1 MEKKLVLFDIDGTMI
16 SSGSGARRSL
26 KKAMMKNTGIS
37 VKPTY
42 DNTAGRTDR
51 WIVRNFL
58 EEAGKDNEYIENKL
72 DSIFSDYVAIMKEEY
87 NKDNDAV
94 LFEGVRELLSALD
107 NMNNTVYLGLLTGNI
122 EEGARI
128 KLSPFDINKYFP
140 FGSYGSDALYRNELP
155 AIAVR
160 KAKELYGIDFRGKDI
175 VIVGDT
181 VFDVECGKQY
191 NTKTIAVV
199 RRPEKQEEVRQSN
212 PDYLCTGFQDTET
225 MIKEIVS

>member
-1 MEKKLVLFDIDGTMI
+1 MVKKLVLFDIDGTMI

-58 EEAGKDNEYIENKL
+58 QEAGKDNEYIENKI
-72 DSIFSDYVAIMKEEY
+72 DDIFRDYIAVMKEEY
-87 NKDNDAV
+87 NKDDDAV
-94 LFEGVRELLSALD
+94 IFEGVRELLSALH

-128 KLSPFDINKYFP
+128 KLSPFDVNKYFP
-140 FGSYGSDALYRNELP
+140 FGAYGDDVFYRNELP
-155 AIAVR
+155 AIADK
-160 KAKELYGIDFRGKDI
+160 KAKELYGIDFKGKDI
-175 VIVGDT
+175 VIIGDT
-181 VFDVECGKQY
+181 EFDVECGKLY

-199 RRPEKQEEVRQSN
+199 RRPEKEEEVKKSN
-212 PDYLCTGFQDTET
+212 PDYFCTGFQDIET
-225 MIKEIVS
+225 IIKEILS